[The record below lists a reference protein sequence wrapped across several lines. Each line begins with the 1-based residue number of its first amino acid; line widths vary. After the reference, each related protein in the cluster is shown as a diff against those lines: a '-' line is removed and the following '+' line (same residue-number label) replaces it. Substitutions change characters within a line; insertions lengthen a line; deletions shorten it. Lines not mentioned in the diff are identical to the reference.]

1 MNTNIQG
8 KMNNI
13 QLTMLLEKVKELS
26 KLNTSKED
34 NVTVVID
41 NYNILLYSYV
51 GKNISDITAFKNF
64 IQSTTDFIQFKKPLK
79 DTISLIIKDS
89 KKFVRNLQ
97 NLLSYDNDIDIT
109 IIVDN
114 DNNFINSIIFN
125 NSKLKIRVIGGDP
138 VILSGDIS
146 VDTINSITD
155 TSLSQFQFKIDSID
169 FDMIKKM
176 SLIDSSNDVMTIKI
190 ENGLVTIGE
199 SKWDLDIDKSHI
211 IFNRTLTF
219 NKKYFN
225 SISTKKFI
233 LVNVFE
239 NHILLNTEES
249 NLMIILE
256 FSI

>member
-138 VILSGDIS
+138 VILSG
-146 VDTINSITD
+146 
-155 TSLSQFQFKIDSID
+155 
-169 FDMIKKM
+169 
-176 SLIDSSNDVMTIKI
+176 
-190 ENGLVTIGE
+190 
-199 SKWDLDIDKSHI
+199 
-211 IFNRTLTF
+211 
-219 NKKYFN
+219 
-225 SISTKKFI
+225 
-233 LVNVFE
+233 
-239 NHILLNTEES
+239 
-249 NLMIILE
+249 
-256 FSI
+256 